1 MARAKKKGDANWNA
15 IRRYARQAERY
26 MKQASTMQGM
36 EKSRTEALARSSLE
50 RAISTY
56 SDPSKADNYSLIKKL
71 SKELNPSKP
80 TRSGGK
86 ASQSRLRAES
96 YAALEENR
104 EDDEIRRELEAEEIL
119 ESDIGNRVYGALV
132 DVWKDA
138 PYSDRNDAIMEHFGV
153 DSMADVL
160 DAIEDAG
167 IDIYADPESLEKY
180 DEIRT
185 AISEQFT

>member
-1 MARAKKKGDANWNA
+1 MARAKKKGDESWNA

-26 MKQASTMQGM
+26 MKQASKMKGM

-56 SDPSKADNYSLIKKL
+56 SDPSKADNYSLIKNL

-86 ASQSRLRAES
+86 ANQSRLRAES

-104 EDDEIRRELEAEEIL
+104 EDDDTRRELEAEEIL
-119 ESDIGNRVYGALV
+119 ETDIGNRVYGALV
-132 DVWKDA
+132 DVWKDS
-138 PYSDRNDAIMEHFGV
+138 PYSERNDAIMEHFGV

-185 AISEQFT
+185 AISEQFA